1 MRLFVAI
8 DIPDAVRAALEAFQ
22 RLLRPTAKL
31 SWSAVANLHITTKF
45 IGEWPED
52 RIADVTLA
60 LGTVPVAGP
69 IEIRVKG
76 IGWFPNERRPRVFW
90 AGVEGGEALRA
101 LARDTGQAVAALG
114 VPAEGRPY
122 SPHLTLARIRETVP
136 HETVPLE
143 ALQEKLRMLPAG
155 CGYDFGVF
163 RATRFF
169 LYLSRGGK
177 YTQLAGFPLE

>member
-8 DIPDAVRAALEAFQ
+8 DIPDAVGAALDAFQ
-22 RLLRPTAKL
+22 GLLRPTAKL
-31 SWSAVANLHITTKF
+31 SWSDVTNLHITTKF
-45 IGEWPED
+45 IGEWPAD

-60 LGTVPVAGP
+60 LGTVPMAGP
-69 IEIRVKG
+69 IEISVKG
-76 IGWFPNERRPRVFW
+76 IGWFPNQRRPRVFW
-90 AGVEGGEALRA
+90 AGVEGGEPLRA
-101 LARDTGQAVAALG
+101 LARDTEQSLAALG

-122 SPHLTLARIRETVP
+122 SAHLTLARIR
-136 HETVPLE
+136 ETVPLE

-155 CGYDFGVF
+155 CGFDFGVF

-169 LYLSRGGK
+169 LYLSRDGK

>member
-8 DIPDAVRAALEAFQ
+8 DIPDAVRDALDAFQ

-31 SWSAVANLHITTKF
+31 TWSPVANLHITTKF

-60 LGTVPVAGP
+60 LGTVPVPGP

-76 IGWFPNERRPRVFW
+76 IGWFPSERRPRVFW
-90 AGVEGGEALRA
+90 AGVEGGEPLRA
-101 LARDTGQAVAALG
+101 LARDTGQSVAALG
-114 VPAEGRPY
+114 VPADGRPY

-136 HETVPLE
+136 LD

-163 RATRFF
+163 RATHFF
-169 LYLSRGGK
+169 LYLSRGGQ